1 MIINDMNK
9 VVKIL
14 MSRDGMP
21 QDHAE
26 RLVQET
32 RDEIMMLDNPL
43 EADDVLM
50 DYLGLEP
57 DYLEDVLNF

>member
-1 MIINDMNK
+1 MNR
-9 VVKIL
+9 VVEIL
-14 MSRDGMP
+14 MNRDDMS
-21 QDHAE
+21 QEHAE
-26 RLVQET
+26 RLVCET

-50 DYLGLEP
+50 EYLGLES

>member
-1 MIINDMNK
+1 MNR
-9 VVKIL
+9 VVEIL
-14 MSRDGMP
+14 MNRDGMP

-26 RLVQET
+26 RLVRET
-32 RDEIMMLDNPL
+32 RDEIMMLDDPL
-43 EADDVLM
+43 EADDVLI

>member
-1 MIINDMNK
+1 MNK
-9 VVKIL
+9 IVKIL
-14 MSRDGMP
+14 MDRDGMP
-21 QDHAE
+21 QEHAE
-26 RLVQET
+26 RLVRET

-50 DYLGLEP
+50 DYLGLES